1 MKNNKLLISSIICLI
16 ISVFCGIGFL
26 FLRNDT
32 TNTIKSLN
40 DLKNYTG
47 IVYVG
52 TDKCPD
58 CRKFEEI
65 LDKVTKENKNFKY
78 KKVEMLE
85 VKKEENPKN
94 IIEIINHIGVGNSIP
109 IFVYVEKGEVVR
121 ILEFSDFDILPKDN
135 KELALK
141 IFFEKSLKKD

>member
-16 ISVFCGIGFL
+16 ISVFCGIGYL

-32 TNTIKSLN
+32 TNTIKSIS

-85 VKKEENPKN
+85 VRKEENPKN
-94 IIEIINHIGVGNSIP
+94 IIEIINYIGVGNSIP

>member
-1 MKNNKLLISSIICLI
+1 MKNNKLLISSIVCLI
-16 ISVFCGIGFL
+16 ISVFCGIGYL

-40 DLKNYTG
+40 DLKSYTG
-47 IVYVG
+47 IVYIG

-85 VKKEENPKN
+85 VRKEENPKN

>member
-1 MKNNKLLISSIICLI
+1 MKNNKLLISSIICLM
-16 ISVFCGIGFL
+16 ISVFCGIGYL

-32 TNTIKSLN
+32 TNTIKSVN

-65 LDKVTKENKNFKY
+65 LDKVTRENKNFKY

-121 ILEFSDFDILPKDN
+121 ILEFSDFDILSKDN

>member
-1 MKNNKLLISSIICLI
+1 MKNNKLLISSIICLM
-16 ISVFCGIGFL
+16 ISVFCGIGYL

-32 TNTIKSLN
+32 TNTIKSVS

>member
-1 MKNNKLLISSIICLI
+1 MKNNKLLISSIICII
-16 ISVFCGIGFL
+16 ISVFCGIGYL

-32 TNTIKSLN
+32 TNTIKSVS
-40 DLKNYTG
+40 DLKSYTG

-135 KELALK
+135 KKLALK

>member
-1 MKNNKLLISSIICLI
+1 MKNNKLLISSIVCLI
-16 ISVFCGIGFL
+16 ISVFCGIGYL
-26 FLRNDT
+26 FLRDNT
-32 TNTIKSLN
+32 TNTIKSIN
-40 DLKNYTG
+40 DLKSYTG

-121 ILEFSDFDILPKDN
+121 ILEFSDFDILPKNN

>member
-16 ISVFCGIGFL
+16 ISVFCGIGYL

-32 TNTIKSLN
+32 TNTIKSVS

-78 KKVEMLE
+78 KKIEMLE
-85 VKKEENPKN
+85 IKKEENPKN